1 MFLNDTGYSDN
12 QILTFDA
19 LYENQWEYKKRLKY
33 VNNIRTWTE
42 MAQFSPK
49 LKTFFEEKIF
59 PYIGVVYIFV
69 TQLEPGII
77 TQHND
82 VPDESK
88 TFKKRR

>member
-42 MAQFSPK
+42 MA
-49 LKTFFEEKIF
+49 TI
-59 PYIGVVYIFV
+59 
-69 TQLEPGII
+69 
-77 TQHND
+77 
-82 VPDESK
+82 
-88 TFKKRR
+88 